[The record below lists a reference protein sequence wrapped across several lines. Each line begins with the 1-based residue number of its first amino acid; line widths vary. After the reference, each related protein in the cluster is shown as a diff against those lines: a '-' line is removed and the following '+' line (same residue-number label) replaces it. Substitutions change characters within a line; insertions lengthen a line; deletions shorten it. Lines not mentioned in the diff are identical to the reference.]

1 MLQATRNLIPD
12 EWSGAAELL
21 SAPIAWI
28 PAWHTAMINF
38 AWYGG
43 SPTEMVIKR
52 VLVMGPM
59 LLIIA
64 AIWSTMVSLYTLPFR
79 SARGGFLTSMLT
91 AWWDAGRTIWFFWA
105 GMVRVGIVLVGWVKG
120 LIRLAWEMLK
130 SAFQS
135 PLNFLDWTSR
145 NYFKPGV
152 PWVAFLA
159 LMFWSVIEALIFTYT
174 LRPTMTEVLAGIT
187 GFEPDPRFMI
197 PILWMF
203 LFFLIL
209 GSFACI
215 QVLGDAV
222 KSRNIGTILQ
232 MTLVE
237 LSVIF
242 FEVMFLYREMID
254 ALTPWIA
261 QQTSGSLQLGLWAVL
276 SLAAFGWVGVRGMTW
291 FLFGRFGTP
300 ALLAILGRE
309 TVKHDEQIGVGGGP
323 ASIDSLHGPISVL
336 KTEAAWFQAEARKVF
351 ELISLPVLQLLAA
364 AVNFAVVTIT
374 SRPMFSLPFNS
385 LDEVLAGTPS
395 LGGTRKA
402 KVRSEPSVQLQSEA
416 AR

>member
-1 MLQATRNLIPD
+1 MLQATQNLVPQ
-12 EWSGAAELL
+12 EWSGTFELL
-21 SAPIAWI
+21 ATPISWI

-38 AWYGG
+38 AWYGT
-43 SPTEMVIKR
+43 SAPEVLLKR
-52 VLVMGPM
+52 VLVLLPM
-59 LLIIA
+59 LLLIA

-79 SARGGFLTSMLT
+79 SARGGFLTSMFA
-91 AWWDAGRTIWFFWA
+91 AWWDAGRTIWFYWA
-105 GMVRVGIVLVGWVKG
+105 GMVRVGIVLVGWIKG
-120 LIRLAWEMLK
+120 LVRLTLALLK

-145 NYFKPGV
+145 SYFKPGV
-152 PWVAFLA
+152 PWVAFLG
-159 LMFWSVIEALIFTYT
+159 LLVWSVVEALIFTYT

-187 GFEPDPRFMI
+187 GFEPNAALMT
-197 PILWMF
+197 PILWFF

-215 QVLGDAV
+215 QVLGDAMQKRQV
-222 KSRNIGTILQ
+222 GQILQ
-232 MTLVE
+232 MVLVE

-261 QQTSGSLQLGLWAVL
+261 QQTNERLQLGLWATL

-309 TVKHDEQIGVGGGP
+309 TVKQDGP
-323 ASIDSLHGPISVL
+323 MIAREVSVDAMKGPIAAL
-336 KTEAAWFQAEARKVF
+336 KAETEWFRAEARKVF
-351 ELISLPVLQLLAA
+351 ELLSLPVLQLLAA
-364 AVNFAVVTIT
+364 AVNFAVVTVT
-374 SRPMFSLPFNS
+374 SRPMFSLPFAS
-385 LDEVLAGTPS
+385 LDEVLAASPRS
-395 LGGTRKA
+395 GGSKKA
-402 KVRSEPSVQLQSEA
+402 KA
-416 AR
+416 AKVDAPIQFHGGAAQ